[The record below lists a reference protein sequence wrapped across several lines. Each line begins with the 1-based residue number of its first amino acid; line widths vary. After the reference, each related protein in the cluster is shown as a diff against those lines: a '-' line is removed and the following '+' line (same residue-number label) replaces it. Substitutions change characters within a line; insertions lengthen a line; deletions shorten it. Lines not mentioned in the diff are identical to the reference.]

1 MKNILSV
8 NFRLARPKAPP
19 GKGDKYLPK
28 IIQDLSKFLRK
39 TQIDFHYDTLRLS
52 ADKIRDLTQTLVEFA
67 EDVHNDI
74 GIWDSLEQ
82 NNLEFFG
89 TKLPLIPGS
98 AEETAGQAPINKCRI
113 HYLLWN
119 QYQLFQPELILSPSH
134 QDLIRLSE
142 MVSDFLSDRFENLPF
157 GSAIKTFF
165 SQPHEFGWDVKRKL
179 IWLGKHSYLFRK
191 CYQDYIQLHGA
202 KPKTAVIDDFLCQET
217 THWSGL
223 GVIDILAS
231 ILEITE
237 NQRKDLRNWYERH
250 TSFYKVLSIKD
261 PVITVLNIVNNKPYT
276 VRVGDFSSQFDTN
289 HLYFGGLVPW
299 DGDWYWS
306 GEQKRYDGVSDEDLP
321 KLKNTLFST
330 PQTIVY
336 RYCKDLA
343 DKARESVKEQYRI
356 FVDYHGK
363 DMAVYPDGRS
373 MAVDMRNQYC
383 FHNEF
388 KLKAAGKNPTEHHQ
402 AEIPD
407 FTKSFPP
414 DLIEC
419 NSGVCIYFNPD
430 EGQEIVQEFFNIVSG
445 FKKKGINLNDD
456 ELDAIR
462 GFFESDAIS
471 PRFVNKLIK
480 KYGDDSIRVAFL
492 IPDTVNQYY
501 LDFLFRRHKGH
512 FYRKRYPTI
521 SLLNGNGVGPR

>member
-113 HYLLWN
+113 HYLLWS

-289 HLYFGGLVPW
+289 HLYFGGLVP
-299 DGDWYWS
+299 
-306 GEQKRYDGVSDEDLP
+306 
-321 KLKNTLFST
+321 
-330 PQTIVY
+330 
-336 RYCKDLA
+336 
-343 DKARESVKEQYRI
+343 
-356 FVDYHGK
+356 
-363 DMAVYPDGRS
+363 
-373 MAVDMRNQYC
+373 
-383 FHNEF
+383 
-388 KLKAAGKNPTEHHQ
+388 
-402 AEIPD
+402 
-407 FTKSFPP
+407 
-414 DLIEC
+414 
-419 NSGVCIYFNPD
+419 
-430 EGQEIVQEFFNIVSG
+430 
-445 FKKKGINLNDD
+445 
-456 ELDAIR
+456 
-462 GFFESDAIS
+462 
-471 PRFVNKLIK
+471 
-480 KYGDDSIRVAFL
+480 
-492 IPDTVNQYY
+492 
-501 LDFLFRRHKGH
+501 
-512 FYRKRYPTI
+512 
-521 SLLNGNGVGPR
+521 